1 MTSFLRENQ
10 LVQTKKNSLSE
21 SSWFGEPK
29 CKMGSKVAHF
39 FILGGLFHYFLL
51 LLLLKFCENGRRIYC
66 LRTLSRAHQL
76 PHLLIN
82 SRVNMTGFVNPCK
95 VVARKRAFST
105 LPNAWNGSENRLLKK
120 KEIKKS
126 KSKSKVNLILSIV
139 NHTFLILDPQI
150 GPRAFRHTHCTSIKK
165 CFF

>member
-10 LVQTKKNSLSE
+10 LVLTKKNNLKE
-21 SSWFGEPK
+21 SSWFGEPT

-39 FILGGLFHYFLL
+39 FILSGLFHYSLL
-51 LLLLKFCENGRRIYC
+51 PLLLKFCENGRCIYW
-66 LRTLSRAHQL
+66 LRTLLRAHQL

-120 KEIKKS
+120 TWRKEIK
-126 KSKSKVNLILSIV
+126 
-139 NHTFLILDPQI
+139 
-150 GPRAFRHTHCTSIKK
+150 IKIK
-165 CFF
+165 G